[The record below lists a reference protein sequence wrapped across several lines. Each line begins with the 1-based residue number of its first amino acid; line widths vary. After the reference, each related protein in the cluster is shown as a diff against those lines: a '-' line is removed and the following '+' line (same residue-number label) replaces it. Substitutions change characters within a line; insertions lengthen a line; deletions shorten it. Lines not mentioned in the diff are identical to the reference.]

1 MATQYDADN
10 TKERERMRG
19 LVGQLGDDQLRRAA
33 NAEWSVADVLSH
45 LAFWDA
51 RVVYFVERWL
61 DERLSPG
68 PNDHEPEDV
77 EWINDAAARLG
88 RAIPPRA
95 AAELAVSLAE
105 EADRRVAALPAE
117 LVAANEA
124 AGDPVH
130 LARWEHRRAHL
141 DEIELELAR

>member
-1 MATQYDADN
+1 MTTLYDADN

-33 NAEWSVADVLSH
+33 NAQWSVADVLGH

-61 DERLSPG
+61 DGRLSPAAI
-68 PNDHEPEDV
+68 DHEPEDV

-95 AAELAVSLAE
+95 AAEVAVALAGEAE
-105 EADRRVAALPAE
+105 R
-117 LVAANEA
+117 
-124 AGDPVH
+124 
-130 LARWEHRRAHL
+130 
-141 DEIELELAR
+141 